1 MLEKD
6 TLMNLE
12 SFVAETPS
20 VQKNRKEKTH
30 THTTPSQNKNFV
42 TLFAPKEIQPKGKQR
57 INNAT
62 FEEWLKL
69 VYPYC
74 IAEFHLYM
82 CKHVQI
88 ILRWLVS
95 LEFL

>member
-30 THTTPSQNKNFV
+30 THNTVTKQELCDSFRSKRDSAKRKTTNQ
-42 TLFAPKEIQPKGKQR
+42 QR
-57 INNAT
+57 
-62 FEEWLKL
+62 
-69 VYPYC
+69 
-74 IAEFHLYM
+74 HL
-82 CKHVQI
+82 
-88 ILRWLVS
+88 
-95 LEFL
+95 